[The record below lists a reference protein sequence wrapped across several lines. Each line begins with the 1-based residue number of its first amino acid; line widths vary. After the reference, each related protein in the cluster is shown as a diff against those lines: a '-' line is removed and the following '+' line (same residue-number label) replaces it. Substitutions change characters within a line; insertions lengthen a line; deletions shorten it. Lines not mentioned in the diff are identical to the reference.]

1 MLTINTRNDKLAAA
15 WIDFLSRGM
24 LNGTCLSEML
34 HAISDDLDDNGPDE
48 DTMSNSDGD
57 GSDLDTDD
65 NESDNAKDGPIDGPP
80 ILSEVTLVLKKG
92 TLHAHIVLDL
102 H

>member
-1 MLTINTRNDKLAAA
+1 MLIINTRNDKLATAR
-15 WIDFLSRGM
+15 IDFLSRGM
-24 LNGTCLSEML
+24 LNGMCLSEML

-65 NESDNAKDGPIDGPP
+65 DESDNTEDGPIDGPP
-80 ILSEVTLVLKKG
+80 ILSEVMLALKEG
-92 TLHAHIVLDL
+92 TSHAHIVLDL